1 MVRQWW
7 WAGWAWGLGRRQG
20 GDGRRLAA
28 HREVLWI
35 PLQRANRL
43 ARPLRPAAHSGPVGS
58 CVTSRFRRASVC
70 CAQLTAHSC
79 ALPSR
84 FRRAFSALPTRR
96 FFGGGNCTSGGVQG
110 GVARADGAGAA
121 DGPLSRLRANVAFQA
136 TSLAFDTV
144 GRWQAADEG
153 ARALRPVRRP
163 ASHTQPQPAAV
174 ATETLIGDCFWSK
187 SDLRW

>member
-20 GDGRRLAA
+20 GTATASPPTGRYLGYHNSAQTVSHDLCVPRRTAGQLEAA
-28 HREVLWI
+28 L
-35 PLQRANRL
+35 
-43 ARPLRPAAHSGPVGS
+43 
-58 CVTSRFRRASVC
+58 CRASVC
-70 CAQLTAHSC
+70 CALLTAHSC

-84 FRRAFSALPTRR
+84 FRRASSALPTRR
-96 FFGGGNCTSGGVQG
+96 LFGGGNCTSGGVQG

-121 DGPLSRLRANVAFQA
+121 DGLLSRLRANVAFQA
-136 TSLAFDTV
+136 TSLAFNTV

-153 ARALRPVRRP
+153 ARALRPVRQP
-163 ASHTQPQPAAV
+163 ANHTQLQPAAV